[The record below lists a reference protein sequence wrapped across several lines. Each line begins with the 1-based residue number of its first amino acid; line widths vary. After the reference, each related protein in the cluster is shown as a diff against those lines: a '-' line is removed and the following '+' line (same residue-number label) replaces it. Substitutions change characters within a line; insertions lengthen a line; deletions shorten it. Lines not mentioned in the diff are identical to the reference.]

1 MFRRCPISVFWPMK
15 FRTLPFASI
24 SSTGAQANFSYSRMT
39 DSIVA
44 ELYSAFS
51 SALTWTV
58 PSSASGRLTASCD
71 FDLSGGDFSM
81 YADVSSLPSIPF
93 RERLLRTIAGY
104 VQIRIAPS

>member
-1 MFRRCPISVFWPMK
+1 
-15 FRTLPFASI
+15 
-24 SSTGAQANFSYSRMT
+24 
-39 DSIVA
+39 
-44 ELYSAFS
+44 
-51 SALTWTV
+51 V